1 MHEARLCLSLLR
13 LAEEALGREG
23 GGRIVALELEVGAL
37 SGVAAEALDAAFP
50 VCARGTPAEGAALRL
65 RAVPGRDLVLRS
77 LEVV

>member
-1 MHEARLCLSLLR
+1 VHEAKLCLSLLR
-13 LAEEALGREG
+13 LAEEALGRGG

-37 SGVAAEALDAAFP
+37 SGVAAEALGAAFP
-50 VCARGTPAEGAALRL
+50 ACARGTPAEGADLRL

>member
-37 SGVAAEALDAAFP
+37 SGVVGEALGAAFP
-50 VCARGTPAEGAALRL
+50 VCARGTLAEGAALRL
-65 RAVPGRDLVLRS
+65 RSVPGRDLVLRS